1 MLDDNRDKELQR
13 NQLLA
18 ILLMTV
24 LVIGW
29 AYFFLP
35 DTQPPPERAS
45 ETVAEE
51 DDARTGPLD
60 RDRAPGQVPPA
71 ERDPF
76 SDDPDTDVLLP
87 PVAEAPEDPAQD
99 EVSLSNQRLELVFT
113 RVGARLKRATVLLG
127 EDGRDS
133 IQLVPETPIL
143 DDADVV
149 YPLGLLFH
157 DGLLDDELNYRRWEV
172 LEAETHTL
180 SFQIEAPGYA
190 RVVKTVTL
198 EEDAHVAEVRVA
210 YTNLTDQ
217 PVLLGRDRT
226 EPAFSL
232 YWGPNV
238 ASGDLTKGGG
248 QNIVWRKDNA
258 NTYQRTS
265 RLSLPEAPGAW
276 YNQRVL
282 DPDWGAISSA
292 YFVVALKP
300 TFDLADF
307 WFHGTDHM
315 FRFGIGAPRTELA
328 ADETAEYTYLAYM
341 GPRGRNAL
349 REAWPSLESVL
360 AFFTTFTFMD
370 WFSKLLLTILIWF
383 HDNVVAN
390 YGLAIIFLTVIVR
403 TVMFPLTWKSMLS
416 MKKMQKLA
424 PEMEKLKAE
433 CGDDQQELQKRM
445 MEMYRERGVSPLGGC
460 LPMLLQ
466 MPVFIALYRMLW
478 SAFELRRAPFVFWIQ
493 DLSEPD
499 RLMMLP
505 FQIPLPF
512 TDIPLESL
520 NLLPILMA
528 CSMVVSQKL
537 MPMSG
542 PVQNP
547 QQKMLMT
554 FMPVLFAVIT
564 YNMASGLNLYILVS
578 TLLGIA
584 QNFIIQR
591 MDVDVEP
598 VKRKKPG
605 KPKHFYD
612 VARAKQREMN
622 KEMRKKKQRP
632 RRRKDAK
639 GKK

>member
-13 NQLLA
+13 NQLIA
-18 ILLMTV
+18 ILLMTL

-35 DTQPPPERAS
+35 EPQPPTRPASDAIETEGETQPVTPPSDKRA
-45 ETVAEE
+45 ETPAEE
-51 DDARTGPLD
+51 ATE
-60 RDRAPGQVPPA
+60 A
-71 ERDPF
+71 
-76 SDDPDTDVLLP
+76 LLP
-87 PVAEAPEDPAQD
+87 PVAEPLTDPTLD
-99 EVSLSNQRLELVFT
+99 EVTLRNDRLELVFT
-113 RVGARLKRATVLLG
+113 RVGGRLKQATVLLG
-127 EDGRDS
+127 EEHRDS

-143 DDADVV
+143 DDAEMV
-149 YPLGLLFH
+149 YPLGLLFNE
-157 DGLLDDELNYRRWEV
+157 DVLGDELNYRRWEV
-172 LEAETHTL
+172 LDVADERSVA
-180 SFQIEAPGYA
+180 FQIEAPGYA
-190 RVVKTVTL
+190 RVVKTITL
-198 EEDAHVAEVRVA
+198 EEGAHVAAVRVA
-210 YTNLTDQ
+210 YTNLGDETRR
-217 PVLLGRDRT
+217 LGLDRK

-238 ASGDLTKGGG
+238 ASGDLKKGSG
-248 QNIVWRKDNA
+248 QSIVWRKGNA
-258 NTYQRTS
+258 NTYQATS
-265 RLSLPEAPGAW
+265 GLSMPESGAW
-276 YNQRVL
+276 YNQRIL
-282 DPDWGAISSA
+282 DPDWAAISSA

-300 TFDLADF
+300 EFDDADL
-307 WFHGTDHM
+307 WYHGTQTL
-315 FRFGIGAPRTELA
+315 FRLGVGAPRTELA
-328 ADETAEYTYLAYM
+328 PGETVEYAYQTYM
-341 GPRGRNAL
+341 GPRGRSAL
-349 REAWPSLESVL
+349 RDAWPSLESVL
-360 AFFTTFTFMD
+360 AFFTWFTFMD

-383 HDNVVAN
+383 HDNLVSN

-416 MKKMQKLA
+416 MKKMSKLA
-424 PEMEKLKAE
+424 PEMERLKAE
-433 CGDDQQELQKRM
+433 CGEDQQELQKRM

-512 TDIPLESL
+512 SELPLESL

-528 CSMVVSQKL
+528 LSMVASQKL

-554 FMPVLFAVIT
+554 FMPVIFAVIT

-591 MDVDVEP
+591 IDVDVEP
-598 VKRKKPG
+598 VKKKKKPA
-605 KPKHFYD
+605 KPRHFYD

-622 KEMRKKKQRP
+622 KEIRKKKQRS
-632 RRRKDAK
+632 RRRKEPK
-639 GKK
+639 GRD